1 MAIALLR
8 KLNSFTGE
16 DIKKISGRV
25 EYCEAL
31 ILNECEIGCLSI

>member
-8 KLNSFTGE
+8 KLNSFTGKN
-16 DIKKISGRV
+16 IKKSGGRV

-31 ILNECEIGCLSI
+31 FLY